1 MTQAPLPSLPDPWA
15 VPGEV
20 PVIEAAQ
27 PPRERRRGLV
37 VAGSVAALGVIG
49 GLAWAG
55 SNWLSGGGGPKPS
68 EALPANTIAYAAA
81 DLDPS
86 GSQKIDAIRF
96 VMKLPRGNSPAPDV
110 TESSDLRRM
119 LFEDIQSEGA
129 WSGLDYATDVEP
141 WLGTRFGVAL
151 LPGEGGKEPTQLFV
165 LPVKDGAA
173 ARAGLA
179 KLDKSTGA
187 CEVGTDFALCS
198 STSEAAAA
206 AAAAAKTSTLESQAS
221 FSGMLDRVGR
231 NGVAEFWAD
240 SDTLSKEL
248 PSALGLT
255 STGLATSNLA
265 GSGQTAAVL
274 RFNGPRLELVGRTE
288 NSDTPF
294 VGTGATSITKLPADT
309 VAAFAIA
316 HGGEQFKSSWASAEK
331 GLAALDE
338 NAASS
343 AEEALGMSIGDAVAA
358 VLGTDFVLAFGGSG
372 SEGGLPLV
380 ALRTDGA
387 KDTISSLLS
396 TLGETSPMTQQ
407 TVGEREVIATDATYA
422 EKIGTGSGLG
432 SESAFTDAVVD
443 ADKARIAAFIRFD
456 KIAAQLPAADR
467 EQLAGLGVLGFSLT
481 GEGTTAEFTLRLTTT

>member
-1 MTQAPLPSLPDPWA
+1 MTEAPLPTAPEPWA
-15 VPGEV
+15 GPSEA
-20 PVIEAAQ
+20 PVIEAPE
-27 PPRERRRGLV
+27 PPREKRRALV

-68 EALPANTIAYAAA
+68 EALPANTIAYAAV

-96 VMKLPRGNSPAPDV
+96 VMKLPRGSSPAPDV
-110 TESSDLRRM
+110 TESSDVRRM
-119 LFEDIQSEGA
+119 LFEEIQSEGGL
-129 WSGLDYATDVEP
+129 SGLDYATDVEP

-198 STSEAAAA
+198 STSAAAA
-206 AAAAAKTSTLESQAS
+206 AAASAAKTSTLESQAT

-240 SDTLSKEL
+240 AAAFSTAL
-248 PSALGLT
+248 PSALGATTAELT
-255 STGLATSNLA
+255 TSGLAS
-265 GSGQTAAVL
+265 SGQFAGVL
-274 RFNGPRLELVGRTE
+274 RFNGPRLELVGRAE

-294 VGTGATSITKLPADT
+294 VGAGATSITTLPADT
-309 VAAFAIA
+309 VAALAVA
-316 HGGEQFKSSWASAEK
+316 NGAEQFKTQWAEVEK
-331 GLAALDE
+331 QLAALDDT
-338 NAASS
+338 ATSS
-343 AEEALGMSIGDAVAA
+343 AEEALGMSISDAVAA
-358 VLGTDFVLAFGGSG
+358 VLGTDFVLAYGGSG

-380 ALRTDGA
+380 AVRTDGS
-387 KDTISSLLS
+387 KDQISSLLAKF
-396 TLGETSPMTQQ
+396 GDTSPMTQQ
-407 TVGEREVIATDATYA
+407 TVGDREVVATDAGYA

-432 SESAFTDAVVD
+432 SQSAFTDAVVD
-443 ADKARIAAFIRFD
+443 ADKARVAAFIRFD
-456 KIAAQLPAADR
+456 KIAADLPAADR
-467 EQLAGLGVLGFSLT
+467 EELAGLGVLGLSIT
-481 GEGTTAEFTLRLTTT
+481 GEGSTAEFTLRLTMT